1 MQTSIDKPKL
11 DDDMKSENFAASF
24 VIQGFVCLVV
34 LDLLLRFLGTAGYL
48 GFNPLRV
55 SHRSWVYWNEREF
68 LLDAKASKQKPLNT
82 ALFGSSL
89 MMSALH
95 GGDAVY
101 LNKPQNVTLHHKSQ
115 LFKDL
120 VEKRSGKSDNNFAFA
135 LGGEMVSDAYILFK
149 GMLEQGQGCRPEKLI
164 YGIAPRDFMDHALP
178 SVTSTEIYRYM
189 RRVTDL
195 AEIEKQARTSPTE
208 KLELW
213 LSKLS
218 YIYQH
223 REEFLYLQSRY
234 AKFICRKLLGAGDL
248 DLVHA
253 PMHIRKQAFLELPE
267 DSAPNEVIVTPPV
280 GPEPYV
286 DNSSEY
292 RNRYRKYREYQFA
305 EQLGYLEKLLK
316 LAKANNT
323 EVILVNMP
331 LTQAN
336 MNLMPSGFYQ
346 NYYNRVENLA
356 KLNGARLLDLND
368 QKLFPIEYFGD
379 GVHMNTRGGKRFF
392 EVLVDKLF
400 QTETAPPTEIKP
412 AS

>member
-11 DDDMKSENFAASF
+11 DDDMKGENFTGSF
-24 VIQGFVCLVV
+24 VIQGFVCLIA
-34 LDLLLRFLGTAGYL
+34 LDLLLRFLGGAGYL

-68 LLDAKASKQKPLNT
+68 LLDAKKDKQEPLHT

-101 LNKPQNVTLHHKSQ
+101 LDKPQNVTLHHKSQ

-120 VEKRSGKSDNNFAFA
+120 MEKRSGKPNNNFAFA

-149 GMLEQGQGCRPEKLI
+149 SMIEQGRGRHPEKLI

-195 AEIEKQARTSPTE
+195 AEIENRARTGPAE
-208 KLELW
+208 KLEIW
-213 LSKLS
+213 LAKLS

-223 REEFLYLQSRY
+223 REEFLYLQTRY
-234 AKFICRKLLGAGDL
+234 AKLLCRKLLGTGDL

-292 RNRYRKYREYQFA
+292 RNRYRKYRETQFA

-316 LAKANNT
+316 LAKENNV

-331 LTQAN
+331 LTESN

-346 NYYNRVENLA
+346 NYYSRVENLA
-356 KLNGARLLDLND
+356 KVNGANLLDLND
-368 QKLFPIEYFGD
+368 HKLFPIEYFGD

-400 QTETAPPTEIKP
+400 ETEATAR
-412 AS
+412 